1 MNNINTIIIVVIVA
15 VVILWPIIKK
25 ITKNIKIENSDSI
38 NIACLYGDLTKIKR
52 LLASGA
58 NINSKDFSNKTP
70 LMYAAEDGAIDTI
83 DFLIKSGANINDTD
97 VRGDS
102 ALIIAVKNNNIKASE
117 LLIESGADLNIKNE
131 DNKDA
136 FEIAKDLGH
145 KEIIDFIGKKR
156 SDTIKQ

>member
-1 MNNINTIIIVVIVA
+1 MNINTIIIVVIVA

-25 ITKNIKIENSDSI
+25 IAKNIKIENSDSI
-38 NIACLYGDLTKIKR
+38 HIACLYGDLTKIKR
-52 LLASGA
+52 LLASGT

-117 LLIESGADLNIKNE
+117 LLIERGADLNIKNE
-131 DNKDA
+131 YNKDA
-136 FEIAKDLGH
+136 FEIANDLGY
-145 KEIIDFIGKKR
+145 KEIIDFISGKR
-156 SDTIKQ
+156 SDTN